1 MSDNQDGNNDVP
13 PWLQPVPEADEPSGF
28 FAGKRGSMFAAG
40 IAVGLVAV
48 FVVAIVLLYDD
59 APRSEPRIVT
69 ADTSPIKRKPDDPG
83 GMDIEHQDKQV
94 FDAANGLTASN
105 RVELGA
111 QPEQPVDE
119 IPDLPVE
126 DAAATA
132 PETDDKIGDIA
143 EAALNDAQQSTENA
157 AASTAQKP
165 VAEQPV
171 RQASEPVTT
180 PEPEA
185 APTPAVQQQ
194 SDPQFR
200 VQLGAYGS
208 TQTAEGA
215 WRSIRGKFLN
225 QLRDLT
231 PSYEPVQAGDRTL
244 YRLRVGSLATR
255 ADADEVC
262 IALRAQ
268 QQACIVVK
276 P

>member
-1 MSDNQDGNNDVP
+1 MSDNQDNNNDVP
-13 PWLQPVPEADEPSGF
+13 PWLQPVPEAEEPAGF
-28 FAGKRGSMFAAG
+28 FAGKRGTMFAAG

-59 APRSEPRIVT
+59 APRPEPRVVT
-69 ADTSPIKRKPDDPG
+69 ADNTPIKRKPDDPG
-83 GMDIEHQDKQV
+83 GMEVEHQDKQV
-94 FDAANGLTASN
+94 FDAANGITASN

-119 IPDLPVE
+119 IPDLPVD
-126 DAAATA
+126 DAPTTTPA
-132 PETDDKIGDIA
+132 TDDKIGDIA
-143 EAALNDAQQSTENA
+143 EAALNNDQ
-157 AASTAQKP
+157 
-165 VAEQPV
+165 
-171 RQASEPVTT
+171 R

-185 APTPAVQQQ
+185 TVPEVSQPTTRASQTPTVDEAPSATVPTVQEVTE
-194 SDPQFR
+194 PQFR

-208 TQTAEGA
+208 AQSAETA
-215 WRSIRGKFLN
+215 WRATRGKFLN

-231 PSYEPVQAGDRTL
+231 PTYEAVQTGDRTL
-244 YRLRVGSLATR
+244 YRLRVGPLATR
-255 ADADEVC
+255 TDADQVC